1 MINMKNLI
9 DIYDWLIDQPGETP
23 KLHADTLEMLILAIS
38 SIGKKSIKR
47 RLRMI
52 PPFRNRI

>member
-23 KLHADTLEMLILAIS
+23 KLHADTLEMLIFGDLIHREKVYQAEAKNDSTIS
-38 SIGKKSIKR
+38 
-47 RLRMI
+47 
-52 PPFRNRI
+52 